1 MRQAEY
7 RIPLAFV
14 PNRSYLLVDLDTAE
28 VDRIRRQVVLPILS
42 SNLLN
47 VIIST
52 KSEIT
57 VE

>member
-1 MRQAEY
+1 M
-7 RIPLAFV
+7 
-14 PNRSYLLVDLDTAE
+14 DLDTAE
-28 VDRIRRQVVLPILS
+28 VDRIRRRVVLPILS

-57 VE
+57 VLNIRPLSLQ